1 MAKTYL
7 LYEIMSVISKRY
19 LRPFL
24 NATIIRSGGLMHPQ
38 PIDEFVKACGTQEK
52 AALALGISRSTIAT
66 WLFRGNDI
74 YIVPGPDGALTWY
87 QIRRASAK

>member
-1 MAKTYL
+1 
-7 LYEIMSVISKRY
+7 
-19 LRPFL
+19 
-24 NATIIRSGGLMHPQ
+24 MHPQ
-38 PIDEFVKACGTQEK
+38 PINEFVKACGTQEK

-87 QIRRASAK
+87 QIRHKFGGKRLHAG